1 MLSTRQLLGNLF
13 VFDSLAVDPVVEGK
27 TRSEQFYRGDSQG
40 KKVLLMKP
48 MNQGC
53 VLFVKRYCHFNSVHF
68 ELCFCK
74 LHAFYCVLC
83 KKLFSCSCRD
93 MLLVTSSH

>member
-1 MLSTRQLLGNLF
+1 MFFIRQLLDNF

-48 MNQGC
+48 TKA
-53 VLFVKRYCHFNSVHF
+53 VYR
-68 ELCFCK
+68 
-74 LHAFYCVLC
+74 
-83 KKLFSCSCRD
+83 KKLF
-93 MLLVTSSH
+93 